1 MWADSVGKQ
10 LKQMMHVMKKDI
22 LQQLEMVIL
31 QSIEDKEL
39 IALASLAIMNKY
51 KVLPHVPK
59 ANVSEVL

>member
-1 MWADSVGKQ
+1 
-10 LKQMMHVMKKDI
+10 MHVMKKDI